1 MKKSTIALVIIL
13 TALLALILNVFV
25 GGYIKA
31 KISQIPQL
39 ARFDFLNPD
48 APIVITRREVVTA
61 DDGTHILDAINNS
74 RSKMAAVVAVT
85 NGQTVRTGNAV
96 NITSDG
102 SFVTTSTAFAAPQP
116 ATYAVILSDG
126 RIAPVEERVTDP
138 ATDLVFFKANV
149 DNIPVASFGSSRELT
164 VGQRVVM
171 IEQTLRDFTP
181 IATPVFVTV
190 SQHDTYEQEY
200 EANKPSR
207 TYGIENVTYAVSG
220 AAIVTLSGDI
230 VGMSD
235 AHRLIAGDVMKQSIS
250 LYLANELKRP
260 DFGFA
265 YDLISTVRGKLLGLP
280 EGVRVLRVAGSSAAD
295 KAGLQGN
302 DIITAI
308 GEQKV
313 AGDVSF
319 EETLENYGVGDT
331 VAFTVTRGQ
340 KTLILNVTTTEL
352 K

>member
-1 MKKSTIALVIIL
+1 MKKRNIVLIIIL
-13 TALLALILNVFV
+13 TAVLTLTLNVFL
-25 GGYIKA
+25 GGYIRA

-39 ARFDFLNPD
+39 ARFDFFNSE
-48 APIVITRREVVTA
+48 APIVITRREVVRA
-61 DDGTHILDAINNS
+61 DDGTDVIDAINS
-74 RSKMAAVVAVT
+74 AKAKMAAVVAVS
-85 NGQTVRTGNAV
+85 NGQTVRTGNAIS
-96 NITSDG
+96 ITSDG
-102 SFVTTSTAFAAPQP
+102 SFVTTSTAFAAPQA

-126 RIAPVEERVTDP
+126 RIAPVEERLVDP

-149 DNIPVASFGSSRELT
+149 DNVAVASFGSSKELN

-171 IEQTLRDFTP
+171 IEQTLKDFTP
-181 IATPVFVTV
+181 IATPVFVSV
-190 SQHDTYEQEY
+190 AQHDTYEQEY

-220 AAIVTLSGDI
+220 AALVTLSGDI

-235 AHRLIAGDVMKQSIS
+235 AHRLIAGDIMKRSIS
-250 LYLANELKRP
+250 LYLADELKRP

-265 YDLISTVRGKLLGLP
+265 YDLISPVRGKLLGLP

-313 AGDVSF
+313 VGDVSF
-319 EETLENYGVGDT
+319 EEILENYKIGET
-331 VAFTVTRGQ
+331 IPFTITRGQ
-340 KTLILNVTTTEL
+340 KTLILNLTPTEL

>member
-1 MKKSTIALVIIL
+1 MKKSTIALIVIV
-13 TALLALILNVFV
+13 TALFALVLNIFV

-39 ARFDFLNPD
+39 ARFDFLNPE
-48 APIVITRREVVTA
+48 APIVITRREVVRS
-61 DDGTHILDAINNS
+61 DDGTDVIGAINNAKA
-74 RSKMAAVVAVT
+74 KMAAVVAVT
-85 NGQTVRTGNAV
+85 NGQTVRTGNAIS
-96 NITSDG
+96 ITSDG

-126 RIAPVEERVTDP
+126 RIAPIDERVVDP
-138 ATDLVFFKANV
+138 ATSLVFFRATV
-149 DNIPVASFGSSRELT
+149 DNVPVASFGSSKELS

-171 IEQTLRDFTP
+171 IEQTLKDFTP
-181 IATPVFVTV
+181 IATPVFVSV
-190 SQHDTYEQEY
+190 AQHDTYEQEY

-235 AHRLIAGDVMKQSIS
+235 AHRLIAGDIMKRSVS
-250 LYLANELKRP
+250 LYLAGELKRP

-265 YDLISTVRGKLLGLP
+265 YDLISPVRSKLLGLP
-280 EGVRVLRVAGSSAAD
+280 EGVRVLRVAGSSAA
-295 KAGLQGN
+295 AEVGLQGN

-308 GEQKV
+308 GETKV
-313 AGDVSF
+313 VGDVSF
-319 EETLENYGVGDT
+319 EETLENYKVGDI
-331 VAFTVTRGQ
+331 VPVTIIRGQ
-340 KTLILNVTTTEL
+340 KTLILNITLKEL